1 MSAGSEL
8 PGSIA
13 VLGIGL
19 MGDPIARRLI
29 ASGTEVTVWNRSPEK
44 TEPLAALGARVA
56 AAPAA
61 AVAHCE
67 AVILM
72 LSDLAAVDEVLQG
85 LGVANA
91 LPVGSLLI
99 DMSSIPP
106 EGVRRHAEELSH
118 RGIDHLDA
126 PVSGGTRGAEDG
138 TLSILVGGSVEAFR
152 RAQPI
157 LSLLG
162 SPAHIGAS
170 GAGQLTKCMNQ
181 MLVGITIAAVAEA
194 FVLAARNG
202 IDPEVVR
209 TALQGGFADSRILR
223 EHGARMVKRD
233 FEPGG
238 KVATQLKDLRT
249 AVAVARDLGMV
260 LPLTESTTELFSD
273 LANREGGDLDHSS
286 LLLEIERLNATG
298 IKAS

>member
-1 MSAGSEL
+1 MSTGSEL

-29 ASGTEVTVWNRSPEK
+29 ATGTEVTVWNRSPEK
-44 TEPLAALGARVA
+44 TEPLAALGAQVA
-56 AAPAA
+56 ATPAA
-61 AVAHCE
+61 AVAYCE

-85 LGVANA
+85 LGVAAA
-91 LPVGSLLI
+91 LRAGSLLI

-106 EGVRRHAEELSH
+106 EGVRRHAEELSQ
-118 RGIDHLDA
+118 RGVDHLDA

-138 TLSILVGGSVEAFR
+138 TLSILVGGSVDAFR

-162 SPAHIGAS
+162 SPTHIGAS
-170 GAGQLTKCMNQ
+170 GGGQLAKCMNQ

-223 EHGARMVKRD
+223 EHGTRMLKRD

-260 LPLTESTTELFSD
+260 LPLTESATELFSD
-273 LANREGGDLDHSS
+273 LAQREGGDLDHSS
-286 LLLEIERLNATG
+286 LLLEIEHLNAT
-298 IKAS
+298 ALNPS